1 MRSGGLLQRK
11 LEEFGISTIS
21 ISNSPEMTIRVAVP
35 RAVFIQFPFG
45 RLLGDVDDR
54 EQQREICDDMVEML
68 SNANEPNS
76 YKHLDYSWSDPPELT
91 KWRPDIP
98 APLGRLRGE
107 GKVDEELVEKN
118 YRDEERE
125 GL

>member
-11 LEEFGISTIS
+11 LEEYGISTVS

-45 RLLGDVDDR
+45 RLLGNVEDR
-54 EQQREICDDMVEML
+54 EQQRKVCDNMIEML
-68 SNANEPNS
+68 SNSKQPNS
-76 YKHLDYSWSDPPELT
+76 YKHLNYNWPEPPEVA

-98 APLGRLRGE
+98 APLGSLREKG
-107 GKVDEELVEKN
+107 GVDEEFVERN
-118 YRDEERE
+118 YRDHERE

>member
-11 LEEFGISTIS
+11 LEELGITTVS

-45 RLLGDVDDR
+45 RLLGDVDER
-54 EQQREICDDMVEML
+54 EQQRKVCDDMLEML
-68 SNANEPNS
+68 SNANAPNS
-76 YKHLDYSWSDPPELT
+76 YKHLDYNWPEPPELT

-98 APLGRLRGE
+98 APLGSLREE

-125 GL
+125 GF

>member
-11 LEEFGISTIS
+11 LEESGISTVS
-21 ISNSPEMTIRVAVP
+21 ISNSPGMTIRVAVP

-45 RLLGDVDDR
+45 RLLGDVEDR
-54 EQQREICDDMVEML
+54 GQQRKVCDDMLEML
-68 SNANEPNS
+68 RNAKEPNS
-76 YKHLDYSWSDPPELT
+76 YEHLNYDWPEQPEVT

-98 APLGRLRGE
+98 APLGSLRDKGH
-107 GKVDEELVEKN
+107 VDEEIVEKN
-118 YRDEERE
+118 YRDHERE